1 VTPALR
7 VLALLLASLLALPLQ
22 AQAIRSPWD
31 GHPVA
36 ITAAADTC
44 PTLPAIPA
52 DLTTDGFYRTD
63 DPTHSIIDPK
73 RMEAYSRSSGPVK
86 AATTAIVKQA
96 DLYRI
101 TGSRAAALC
110 TGTLLYAMAR
120 TNALGGRMSSSQ
132 AYYVQGWLAGS
143 LALAYLK
150 VRESGL
156 ERAEQ
161 SEAIAAWLAR
171 LGASTRNWYDAALAR
186 KPEGNN
192 HLYWAGLE
200 LCAISAVTGDNKDFN
215 WCLATYRNGVQQIA
229 ADGTL
234 PLEMA
239 RGERA
244 LHYHLYA
251 LAPLV
256 LIAEFGEDNGVPLY
270 AEDHHALRR
279 LVHTA
284 VAGLSDPAPFI
295 HQTGVAQQMENHPG
309 GDALAW
315 APPYL
320 ARFPDSTLQRYVAQ
334 APTLFSLYLGGLPA
348 PGASG
353 QKP

>member
-1 VTPALR
+1 MKP
-7 VLALLLASLLALPLQ
+7 VLKVFALLASLPFIPLQ

-36 ITAAADTC
+36 LTAAADIC
-44 PTLPAIPA
+44 PTLPPIQAN
-52 DLTTDGFYRTD
+52 LNTDGFYRTD
-63 DPTHSIIDPK
+63 DPTHSIVDPK
-73 RMEAYSRSSGPVK
+73 RIEAYSRSSGPVK

-96 DLYRI
+96 DQYRT
-101 TGSRAAALC
+101 TGSRAAAIC
-110 TGTLLYAMAR
+110 TVSLLDAMAKA
-120 TNALGGRMSSSQ
+120 NALGGHMSSSQ

-143 LALAYLK
+143 LAFAYLK
-150 VRESGL
+150 VRESGV
-156 ERAEQ
+156 ERPEQ

-171 LGASTRNWYDAALAR
+171 LGASTRDWYDAALAR

-200 LCAISAVTGDNKDFN
+200 LCAISAVTGDRKDFN

-270 AEDHHALRR
+270 AEDHHALER

-284 VAGLSDPAPFI
+284 VAGLADAAPFV
-295 HQTGVAQQMENHPG
+295 QRTGVTQEIESHPG

-320 ARFPDSTLQRYVAQ
+320 ARFPNSTLERYVAQ

-348 PGASG
+348 PGVGG